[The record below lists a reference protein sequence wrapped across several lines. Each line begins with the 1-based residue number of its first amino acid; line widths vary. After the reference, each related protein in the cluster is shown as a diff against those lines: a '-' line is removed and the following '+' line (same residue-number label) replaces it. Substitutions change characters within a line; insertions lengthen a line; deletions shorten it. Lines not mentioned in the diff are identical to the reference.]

1 MLDSARHLATSR
13 FTQPGQPFF
22 YGWVMLGFAGLGVFA
37 SGPGQSHTFSVFLDP
52 IGQDL
57 GLGKS
62 AIASAY
68 GLASLVAALLLPLMG
83 KVLDKMGPRK
93 MLLAVT
99 ILLGFACLA
108 FGAVGGLVTLSLSF
122 GALRF
127 LGQGSLMMGC
137 ANLTAQWFSRRRGF
151 AMSLMALGFAASMA
165 IHPPLGA
172 FLIAEIG
179 WRKAW
184 LVLGLL
190 TWLLLLP
197 PILLLIHDKP
207 EPLGLLPDGEQA
219 SGEAPSSQAIDGLTL
234 KEALRTPAFYLVT
247 TGWFSIGMLVTTLHF
262 YQISIL
268 ESQGVARSTAA
279 SVFPV
284 SALSMALMMPLVG
297 MLFDRMRTRLVFGLG
312 LIVLAS
318 CLVGITF
325 VTDTETA
332 IAFAIVFGI
341 TNAFSMTMFGYLM
354 PRFFGRKHLG
364 SVQGV
369 TQMIAVVGASLG
381 PLPVGL
387 AFDYLGDP
395 TNTLRWLAIFPV
407 LCAIAA
413 VLFLKTP
420 AGVKVPPG
428 LE

>member
-1 MLDSARHLATSR
+1 MLDSVRHLATNR
-13 FTQPGQPFF
+13 FTRPDQPFF
-22 YGWVMLGFAGLGVFA
+22 YGWVMLSFAGLGVFA

-83 KVLDKMGPRK
+83 KMLDRTGPRK
-93 MLLAVT
+93 MLLVVT
-99 ILLGFACLA
+99 LLLGFACIA
-108 FGAVGGLVTLSLSF
+108 FGAVGGLVTLSMSF

-165 IHPPLGA
+165 IHPPLGE

-197 PILLLIHDKP
+197 PILLLVHDKP
-207 EPLGLLPDGEQA
+207 EPLGLLPDGVQA
-219 SGEAPSSQAIDGLTL
+219 SKEAQSTQVIDGLTL
-234 KEALRTPAFYLVT
+234 KEALRTRAFYLVI
-247 TGWFSIGMLVTTLHF
+247 TGWFANGMLVTTLHF

-284 SALSMALMMPLVG
+284 SALAMALAMPVVG
-297 MLFDRMRTRLVFGLG
+297 MLFDQVRTRLVFGLS

-354 PRFFGRKHLG
+354 PRFFGRRHLG
-364 SVQGV
+364 SIQGA
-369 TQMIAVVGASLG
+369 TQMIIVVGASLG

-395 TNTLRWLAIFPV
+395 TNTLRWFAVFPV

-420 AGVKVPPG
+420 DGVKVPPG
-428 LE
+428 LD

>member
-1 MLDSARHLATSR
+1 MLS
-13 FTQPGQPFF
+13 
-22 YGWVMLGFAGLGVFA
+22 FAGLGLFA

-52 IGQDL
+52 VGQDL

-62 AIASAY
+62 LIASAY

-83 KVLDKMGPRK
+83 KLLDKRGPRQ
-93 MLLAVT
+93 MLFIVT
-99 ILLGFACLA
+99 VLLGFACMA

-165 IHPPLGA
+165 IHPPLGE

-190 TWLLLLP
+190 TWALLLP
-197 PILLLIHDKP
+197 PILLLVYDKP
-207 EPLGLLPDGEQA
+207 EPLGLMPDGERPAQ
-219 SGEAPSSQAIDGLTL
+219 EQPTEAIDGLTL
-234 KEALRTPAFYLVT
+234 NESLKTRAFYLVT

-268 ESQGVARSTAA
+268 ESQGVARNIAA

-284 SALSMALMMPLVG
+284 SALAMVLTMPLVG
-297 MLFDRMRTRLVFGLG
+297 MLFDRVKTRLVFGLG
-312 LIVLAS
+312 LIVLALG
-318 CLVGITF
+318 LVGITF
-325 VTDTETA
+325 VTNTTTA

-354 PRFFGRKHLG
+354 PRFFGRQHLG
-364 SVQGV
+364 SIQGT

-395 TNTLRWLAIFPV
+395 TNTLRWLALFPV
-407 LCAIAA
+407 LCAIAV
-413 VLFLKTP
+413 VLFLRTP
-420 AGVKVPPG
+420 AGIKVPTG

>member
-1 MLDSARHLATSR
+1 MFDSTRHL
-13 FTQPGQPFF
+13 FTQKLVRPDQSFF
-22 YGWVMLGFAGLGVFA
+22 YGWVMLSFAGLGLFA

-62 AIASAY
+62 LIASAY

-83 KVLDKMGPRK
+83 KLLDKRGPRQ
-93 MLLAVT
+93 MLFVVT
-99 ILLGFACLA
+99 ILLGFACMA

-151 AMSLMALGFAASMA
+151 AMSLMALGFAGSMA
-165 IHPPLGA
+165 IHPPLGE

-190 TWLLLLP
+190 TWALLLP
-197 PILLLIHDKP
+197 PILLLVHDKP
-207 EPLGLLPDGEQA
+207 EPLGLMPDGERPTQEQPT
-219 SGEAPSSQAIDGLTL
+219 EAVDGLTL
-234 KEALRTPAFYLVT
+234 KEALRTRAFYLVT

-268 ESQGVARSTAA
+268 ESQGIARNVAA

-284 SALSMALMMPLVG
+284 SALAMVLTMPLVG
-297 MLFDRMRTRLVFGLG
+297 MLFDRVKTRLVFGMG
-312 LIVLAS
+312 LVVLALG
-318 CLVGITF
+318 LVGITF
-325 VTDTETA
+325 VTDTTTA

-354 PRFFGRKHLG
+354 PRFFGRQHLG
-364 SVQGV
+364 SIQGT

-395 TNTLRWLAIFPV
+395 TNTLRWLALFPV

-413 VLFLKTP
+413 VLFLRTP
-420 AGVKVPPG
+420 AGIKVPNG